1 MTVRAR
7 LVGRRRTALATV
19 WQSSLP
25 PVAGGLAFP
34 RPLNQNQLQ
43 LAECVDLDPIHWP
56 TAMRGPA
63 WVSVDGRAPSNLAP
77 TLGLSKPLC
86 HSHVWHSSDHS
97 PIRVTSEIAAYRASG
112 EAAMSRVT

>member
-34 RPLNQNQLQ
+34 RPGSTKTSYSSHS
-43 LAECVDLDPIHWP
+43 ALDWTPFI
-56 TAMRGPA
+56 GP
-63 WVSVDGRAPSNLAP
+63 RQ
-77 TLGLSKPLC
+77 
-86 HSHVWHSSDHS
+86 
-97 PIRVTSEIAAYRASG
+97 
-112 EAAMSRVT
+112 